1 MEIDFGRWAAQ
12 LRQLADVKYALRGA
26 NSQLAEAQQAFLTA
40 QSTRDRCAGNRML
53 EHRNPAI
60 ATVAEANLA
69 AADERLVACRTEME
83 RVQSRVAEISGHF
96 FRQSEIVRTCTQWA
110 AARGIVLPDGD
121 AASASAVPPTTPPHA
136 DNSFAHA
143 VEWAAAMEGA
153 PVPSSAPVA
162 SAGPAAGP
170 PLGLLERIRTAVG
183 IGSPA

>member
-1 MEIDFGRWAAQ
+1 MEIDFTRWAVQ
-12 LRQLADVKYALRGA
+12 LRQLADAKYALRGA

-110 AARGIVLPDGD
+110 AARGVVLPDGD

-143 VEWAAAMEGA
+143 VEWAAMESA

-170 PLGLLERIRTAVG
+170 PPGLLERIGAAFGLGGTA
-183 IGSPA
+183 